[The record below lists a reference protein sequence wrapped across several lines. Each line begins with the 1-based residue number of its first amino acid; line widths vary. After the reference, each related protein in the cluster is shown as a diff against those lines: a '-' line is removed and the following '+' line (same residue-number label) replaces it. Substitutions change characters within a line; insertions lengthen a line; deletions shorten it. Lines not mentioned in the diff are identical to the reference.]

1 MVELVVNGD
10 DFVKIR
16 VGVSNRHIHLCK
28 SDVDILFGD
37 NYEFTKRND
46 LSQTGEY
53 ACEEVVK
60 VSTDKYEFPY
70 VRVLGPIRNYTQ
82 VEVSMSDALK
92 LGINP
97 PIRDSGDLEN
107 SESVWLEG
115 PNGKIFKKN
124 CCIRANRHIHCNKL
138 DNIGHTNGD
147 IVRVLSNGKIMD
159 NVHIKENDSYVLE
172 LHIDKDD
179 AMEYGLNT
187 GDYIE
192 LE

>member
-1 MVELVVNGD
+1 M
-10 DFVKIR
+10 KIR

-28 SDVDILFGD
+28 SDVDILFGEG
-37 NYEFTKRND
+37 YEFTKRND

-138 DNIGHTNGD
+138 DNIGHNNGD
-147 IVRVLSNGKIMD
+147 IVKVLSNGKIMD

>member
-1 MVELVVNGD
+1 M
-10 DFVKIR
+10 KIR

-28 SDVDILFGD
+28 GDADILFGE
-37 NYEFTKRND
+37 NYEFKKRND
-46 LSQTGEY
+46 LTQTGEY

-70 VRVLGPIRNYTQ
+70 VRVLAPLREYTQ
-82 VEVSMSDALK
+82 VEVSKDDSLL

-97 PIRDSGDLEN
+97 PVRDSGDLEN

-115 PNGKIFKKN
+115 PKGKIFKKN
-124 CCIRANRHIHCNKL
+124 CCIIANRHIHCNKL

-147 IVRVLSNGKIMD
+147 IVQLKTNGKIMND
-159 NVHIKENDSYVLE
+159 VHIKESGNYVLE
-172 LHIDKDD
+172 LHIDKCD
-179 AMEYGLNT
+179 ALEYNLKT
-187 GDYIE
+187 GDYID